1 MLIPLEQQG
10 ALETVLLKA
19 ISEDP
24 YDQEIVERCA
34 TFVEEMVPYAD
45 RYIGKTRLKLK
56 AHLGVT
62 WAIQSPGKEFTFI
75 DQQIRSVPWERSDIL
90 AQCFS
95 QLVLI

>member
-1 MLIPLEQQG
+1 MIPLEQQG

-24 YDQEIVERCA
+24 YDQEIVERST
-34 TFVEEMVPYAD
+34 TFVEEIVPYAD
-45 RYIGKTRLKLK
+45 RYIGKARLKLK
-56 AHLGVT
+56 ARLGVT